1 VLSRDDVSRTAR
13 LVAACRA
20 LDARLPEAERIIVH
34 RDAHAAA
41 LAGAEAL
48 AHAASLP
55 ALVAGIAARTRWLD
69 EHISASGA
77 TQVVLVGAGLDTRA
91 HRLGMGRA
99 RFFEVD
105 LPGML
110 EYKRAALGDPPH
122 VRYVPADLRHERVAD
137 ALDGAWDPAAPTC
150 VVWEGV
156 SYYLPAAAVA
166 AALTD
171 FRTLVG
177 AHGLLLFDFVHARW
191 LAAASRANP
200 EVVAQVARWGEPMI
214 HGFEDP
220 RAELAAGG
228 LALIEDVAVEELLP
242 RYGRSP
248 ATERW
253 YAGRMA
259 VAVAGPL

>member
-48 AHAASLP
+48 AHAASMP

-77 TQVVLVGAGLDTRA
+77 AQVVLVGAGLDTRA
-91 HRLGMGRA
+91 HRLGLSA

-105 LPGML
+105 PPGML
-110 EYKRAALGDPPH
+110 EYKRAALGEPPH
-122 VRYVPADLRHERVAD
+122 VRYVPADLRHERVAA
-137 ALDGAWDPAAPTC
+137 ALAGAWDPGHPTC

-214 HGFEDP
+214 HGFGDP
-220 RAELAAGG
+220 RAELSACG

-242 RYGRSP
+242 LYGRPP

-259 VAVAGPL
+259 AAVAL